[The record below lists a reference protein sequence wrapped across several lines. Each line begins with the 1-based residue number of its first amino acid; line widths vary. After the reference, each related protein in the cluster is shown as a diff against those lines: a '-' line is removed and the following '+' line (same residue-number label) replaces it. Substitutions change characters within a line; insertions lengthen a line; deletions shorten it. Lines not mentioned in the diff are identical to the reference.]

1 MTLMEIKCA
10 KCGEKFKVPVGPEA
24 RAVTCPGCGA
34 QAGVPREAPSDRG
47 PDAVQLTCPD
57 CGKAFSVPASRRS
70 DVVDCPSCGSWVQ
83 AAGQRRRGIL
93 YHQVP
98 MPFQFTP
105 SVRRWL
111 RFLAGLTLIG
121 GLLSAVLIGI
131 TYGTTVIK
139 PEGQTISHRVINLA
153 GVFGALAMALG
164 TVVAT
169 VALMALYWILQNVD
183 AMHYHL
189 VRRDREQE

>member
-24 RAVTCPGCGA
+24 RAVTCPACGA
-34 QAGVPREAPSDRG
+34 RVGVPREAPSDRG

-83 AAGQRRRGIL
+83 AAGQRRGGIL
-93 YHQVP
+93 YHRVP

-131 TYGTTVIK
+131 LYGTKEIPV
-139 PEGQTISHRVINLA
+139 QTGTPPRVINLP
-153 GVFGALAMALG
+153 GVLGALATALG
-164 TVVAT
+164 TIVAT

-183 AMHYHL
+183 AIHYHL